1 MVLQCKKNTSL
12 LELLESHA
20 GGSTPEVVVQTQ
32 PLTPLPTHISP
43 SEQPKKKIKREKKRK
58 ETSKEGEMAPKDLE
72 PEKGAKVAKG
82 AQRKNTP
89 EGLDADIV
97 VDRRPSIPVQNLML
111 KLDWGPLPL
120 DSSISNF

>member
-1 MVLQCKKNTSL
+1 MVLQCKKNNSL

-20 GGSTPEVVVQTQ
+20 GGSTPEVAVQTQ

-43 SEQPKKKIKREKKRK
+43 SEQPKKKRKREKKGK
-58 ETSKEGEMAPKDLE
+58 EASKEGEMAPKDLE
-72 PEKGAKVAKG
+72 PERGAKVAKG
-82 AQRKNTP
+82 AQRKNTL

-97 VDRRPSIPVQNLML
+97 ADRRPRIPVQNLML

>member
-1 MVLQCKKNTSL
+1 
-12 LELLESHA
+12 
-20 GGSTPEVVVQTQ
+20 
-32 PLTPLPTHISP
+32 
-43 SEQPKKKIKREKKRK
+43 
-58 ETSKEGEMAPKDLE
+58 MAPKDLE

-97 VDRRPSIPVQNLML
+97 VDRRPRIPVQNLML